1 MGVKTEKLWTSLVV
15 HSLKLWA
22 LRFHCKRCRFESWLR
37 KFPIH
42 MVQPEKKKQKIPEK
56 FLEDNIEVY
65 IYNLRVR
72 KDLLNRT
79 Q

>member
-15 HSLKLWA
+15 HSLKLCA

-42 MVQPEKKKQKIPEK
+42 MVQPEKKKQKTPEK